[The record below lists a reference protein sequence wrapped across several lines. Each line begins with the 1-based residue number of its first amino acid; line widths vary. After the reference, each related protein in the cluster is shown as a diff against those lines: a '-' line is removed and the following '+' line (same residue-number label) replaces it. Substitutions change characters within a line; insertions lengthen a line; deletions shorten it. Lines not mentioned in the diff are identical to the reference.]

1 MAAGNA
7 TPFGGII
14 DKTVAGSKPWWPK
27 AAKPPESAPNILVVL
42 FDDVGFSDFGCY
54 GSTIRTPTIDR
65 LAAEGLRYSG
75 FHTTAM
81 CSTTRAALLTGRN
94 HHSVGVGCLANFDSG
109 YPGYRGK
116 IAREA
121 GTLAEMLRAHGYR
134 NYMVGKWHVT
144 PLTEGGATGPFDGWP
159 LGRGFDR
166 FYGFLDAETD
176 QYAPELVSDNTHI
189 DPPGIYADGYHLTSD
204 LIDQSIRFIADH
216 TADPP
221 GTYASGYHLTSD
233 LVDQSIRFI
242 ADHAAD
248 RPDLPW
254 LTWLALGACHAPHQA
269 PADIIKPYDEM
280 FAHGWDVEREQR
292 LTRQK
297 AMGLVPDET
306 RMPPRNDGV
315 KAWDEHGAEEKRV
328 FTRLQSAFAGMLD
341 HADRHLAR
349 LIAFLDKAG
358 VRDNTL
364 ILVLSDNGAS
374 QEGGPLGFVNAM
386 GPYNF
391 RPEPMP
397 EKLRR
402 LEDIGGPDTHSNF
415 PHGWAMASNTPLR
428 RYKQNTHGGGIR
440 DPFVMSWPKRIAA
453 RGELR
458 HQFVHA
464 CDLTPTLLDL
474 IGISAPGEIGGVAQM
489 PIEGESF
496 ARSIT
501 DPSAPSKTSPQYF
514 EMFGHRGIWKD
525 GWKAVAF
532 HPSGTPFENDKWE
545 LFHLAKDFSETD
557 DLAEKQ
563 PERLADMIKLW
574 WSEAEKH
581 NVLPLDDRFGPRF
594 AENAARFHGARN
606 RFTFHAGMGHVPTD
620 VAPDVR
626 SRSYTIEAHV
636 EVDDCAEGVLIAHGD
651 ATSGYSL
658 YVKDGFLVH
667 DLNIGGGHEIVTS
680 NRKIAPGARRLGVH
694 VERLVRKEPPAKGS
708 RTGVSEYTLLIDGEP
723 AGSRQTQLGF
733 HNLISW
739 SGLDIGRDRGSPVSH
754 YNAPFE
760 FNGRL
765 LQVTVAMHDDQKLD
779 GDGVGNAEMAR
790 Q

>member
-1 MAAGNA
+1 MSAGSGD
-7 TPFGGII
+7 TFGGTIG
-14 DKTVAGSKPWWPK
+14 KTVASSKPWWPETP
-27 AAKPPESAPNILVVL
+27 KPPNGAPNILVVL

-54 GSTIRTPTIDR
+54 GSPIRTPTIDR
-65 LAAEGLRYSG
+65 LASEGLRYSG

-121 GTLAEMLRAHGYR
+121 GTLAEMLRAHTYR

-144 PLTEGGATGPFDGWP
+144 PLTESGATGPFDGWP

-189 DPPGIYADGYHLTSD
+189 APPGSYADGYHLT
-204 LIDQSIRFIADH
+204 A
-216 TADPP
+216 
-221 GTYASGYHLTSD
+221 D

-242 ADHAAD
+242 ADHIAD

-254 LTWLALGACHAPHQA
+254 LTWLAFGACHAPHQA
-269 PADIIKPYDEM
+269 PADIIRGYDEV

-292 LTRQK
+292 MARQK
-297 AMGLVPDET
+297 AMGLVPPET
-306 RMPPRNDGV
+306 DMPARNDGV
-315 KAWDEHGAEEKRV
+315 KAWDEHSADERRV
-328 FTRLQSAFAGMLD
+328 FTRLQAAFAGMLD
-341 HADRHLAR
+341 HADRQLAR
-349 LIAFLDKAG
+349 LIAFLERTG

-374 QEGGPLGFVNAM
+374 QEGGPLGYVNAM
-386 GPYNF
+386 GPYNL
-391 RPEPMP
+391 RPEPIA

-402 LEDIGGPDTHSNF
+402 IEDIGGPDSHTNF

-440 DPFVMSWPKRIAA
+440 DPFVVSWPNRVPAK
-453 RGELR
+453 GELR

-464 CDLTPTLLDL
+464 SDLVPTLLEL
-474 IGISAPGEIGGVAQM
+474 VGVPAPKNIAGCAQM

-496 ARSIT
+496 ARSIA
-501 DPSAPSKTSPQYF
+501 DASAPSKSSPQYF
-514 EMFGHRGIWKD
+514 EMFGHRGLWHR
-525 GWKAVAF
+525 GWKAVAY
-532 HPSGTPFENDKWE
+532 HPPGKPFEDDKWE
-545 LFHLAKDFSETD
+545 LFHLDRDFSETH
-557 DLAEKQ
+557 DLARHE
-563 PERLADMIKLW
+563 PERLAEMIKW
-574 WSEAEKH
+574 WWREAEKH
-581 NVLPLDDRFGPRF
+581 NVLPLDDRFAVRF
-594 AENAARFHGARN
+594 AENATRFQGARN
-606 RFTFHAGMGHVPTD
+606 HFVFHAGMGHVPTD

-636 EVDDCAEGVLIAHGD
+636 EIGDKACEGVLIAHGD

-658 YVKDGFLVH
+658 YVKDGLLMH
-667 DLNIGGGHEIVTS
+667 DLNIGGGHEIVRS
-680 NRKIAPGARRLGVH
+680 DRKIPSGTHRLGVR
-694 VERLVRKEPPAKGS
+694 VERLVRETPPARGA
-708 RTGVSEYTLLIDGEP
+708 RTGISSYTLLIDGEP
-723 AGSRQTQLGF
+723 AGSLQTQLGF
-733 HNLISW
+733 HTLISW
-739 SGLDIGRDRGSPVSH
+739 SGLDIGRDRSSPVSH
-754 YNAPFE
+754 YKAPFE
-760 FNGRL
+760 FTGRL
-765 LQVTVAMHDDQKLD
+765 LRVTVAMHGDQKLD
-779 GDGVGNAEMAR
+779 GDGVGKAEMAR

>member
-1 MAAGNA
+1 MSRGSDRA
-7 TPFGGII
+7 FGGSIG
-14 DKTVAGSKPWWPK
+14 KTVAGSKPWWPPALK
-27 AAKPPESAPNILVVL
+27 APAGAPNILVVL

-54 GSTIRTPTIDR
+54 GSPIKTPTIDK
-65 LAAEGLRYSG
+65 LASEGLRYSG

-121 GTLAEMLRAHGYR
+121 GTLAEMLRAHAYR

-144 PLTEGGATGPFDGWP
+144 PLTESGATGPFDGWP

-189 DPPGIYADGYHLTSD
+189 DPPA
-204 LIDQSIRFIADH
+204 
-216 TADPP
+216 
-221 GTYASGYHLTSD
+221 TYAEGYHLTSD

-242 ADHAAD
+242 GDHIAD

-254 LTWLALGACHAPHQA
+254 LTWLAFGACHAPHQA
-269 PADIIKPYDEM
+269 PAEIIKAYDEV
-280 FAHGWDVEREQR
+280 FAHGWDVERELR
-292 LTRQK
+292 MARQK
-297 AMGLVPDET
+297 ALGIVPPET
-306 RMPPRNDGV
+306 KMPPRNDGV
-315 KAWDEHGAEEKRV
+315 KAWDEHSADEKRV

-349 LIAFLDKAG
+349 LVAFLETAG
-358 VRDNTL
+358 IRDNTL

-391 RPEPMP
+391 RPEPVA

-402 LEDIGGPDTHSNF
+402 IEDIGGPDSHTNF

-440 DPFVMSWPKRIAA
+440 DPFVMSWPERLPAK
-453 RGELR
+453 GELR

-464 CDLTPTLLDL
+464 SDLVPTLLEL
-474 IGISAPGEIGGVAQM
+474 VGVGAPAEIAGCAQM

-496 ARSIT
+496 ARSIAE
-501 DPSAPSKTSPQYF
+501 PSAPSKSSPQYF
-514 EMFGHRGIWKD
+514 EMFGHRGLWHR

-532 HPSGTPFENDKWE
+532 HPPGTPFENDRWE
-545 LFHLAKDFSETD
+545 LFHLDVDFSEVD
-557 DLAEKQ
+557 DLAAKE
-563 PERLADMIKLW
+563 PGRLAEMIKLW
-574 WSEAEKH
+574 WSEAERH
-581 NVLPLDDRFGPRF
+581 HVLPLDDRFAARF
-594 AENAARFHGARN
+594 AENAARFQGARN
-606 RFTFHAGMGHVPTD
+606 HFVFHAGMGHVPTD

-626 SRSYTIEAHV
+626 SRSYTIEALV
-636 EVDDCAEGVLIAHGD
+636 EIGDAGAERVLIAHGD

-658 YVKDGFLVH
+658 YVKDGLLVH

-680 NRKIAPGARRLGVH
+680 DRKVPAGAHRLGVH
-694 VERLVRKEPPAKGS
+694 VERLMRDTPPAKGS
-708 RTGVSEYTLLIDGEP
+708 RTGISAYTLLIDGEP
-723 AGSRQTQLGF
+723 AGSLQTQQGF
-733 HNLISW
+733 HNFISW
-739 SGLDIGRDRGSPVSH
+739 SGLDIGRDRSSPVSH
-754 YNAPFE
+754 YDAPFE
-760 FNGRL
+760 FTGRL
-765 LQVTVAMHDDQKLD
+765 LRVTVAMHNDQKLN
-779 GDGVGNAEMAR
+779 GDGVGAAEMAR